1 MFAPLPALLLA
12 TLKVPSTTVNH
23 NSQLHYCLPLLQA
36 QALLLVT
43 TLFHLAASRP
53 PWCAGAG
60 SVSQLNSLHTQ
71 CQHLR
76 GGCSI
81 ANIGQLARA
90 TYKLCL
96 STRRNCT
103 YFVKTNWVQFIQN
116 IGLNC
121 KSIGELGPHSNFVSN
136 SAHYTSIVIVRAV
149 VDSKYWSQLEMHLF
163 CQHMYVGKLNL

>member
-60 SVSQLNSLHTQ
+60 SVSQLNSLHIQ

-81 ANIGQLARA
+81 PNIGQVQLAPP
-90 TYKLCL
+90 
-96 STRRNCT
+96 
-103 YFVKTNWVQFIQN
+103 TNPV
-116 IGLNC
+116 
-121 KSIGELGPHSNFVSN
+121 
-136 SAHYTSIVIVRAV
+136 
-149 VDSKYWSQLEMHLF
+149 SQLDEIAHILSKQTGCSLFKILDSTANLLASLGLIPILSRTQSITHL
-163 CQHMYVGKLNL
+163 L